1 MGAQGH
7 WAYNGRSFFSPK
19 GTAMNSSPLALW
31 TNRRHVHSR
40 YDLLMA
46 LHHLL
51 EGTELYAKAVS
62 DAQQYDNPRLVEFF
76 SQLEKTSRLQAE
88 AARHLLEQHAPN
100 LRLQD

>member
-1 MGAQGH
+1 
-7 WAYNGRSFFSPK
+7 
-19 GTAMNSSPLALW
+19 MNSSPLSSWA
-31 TNRRHVHSR
+31 NRRNVHSR

-51 EGTELYAKAVS
+51 EGTQLYAKAVS
-62 DAQQYDNPRLVEFF
+62 DAQQYDNPRLAEFF

-88 AARHLLEQHAPN
+88 AARHLLEQHAQN